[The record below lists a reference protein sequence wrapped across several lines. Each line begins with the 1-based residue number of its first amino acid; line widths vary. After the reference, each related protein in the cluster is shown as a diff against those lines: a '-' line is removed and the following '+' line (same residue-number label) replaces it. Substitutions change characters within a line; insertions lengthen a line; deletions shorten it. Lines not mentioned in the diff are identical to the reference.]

1 MAVLSP
7 PLTERFIRHA
17 PSFCHR
23 SALCTG
29 PRGMQADE
37 IVKVIQ
43 ASSACLLLV
52 LGALGFGHH
61 AKKRTARERERG
73 PLDPPSCD
81 S

>member
-1 MAVLSP
+1 
-7 PLTERFIRHA
+7 
-17 PSFCHR
+17 
-23 SALCTG
+23 
-29 PRGMQADE
+29 MQADE

-61 AKKRTARERERG
+61 AKKRTIRERERG